1 MRCENKHKIKQN
13 NKIHKYTNPRN
24 SEGLCFIIQKCYNII
39 IINSFLGLVGLL
51 SLISLFNMSTKN
63 QISFER
69 VRSTIFF
76 GLIIV
81 LSISLLYLLKPFLFA
96 IFWAAIIAVLLH
108 PFYKKI
114 NKYIDMPF
122 LSSII
127 SLILVI
133 VLIFLPLILLSFL
146 LIQQSVML
154 YNSFSNDGSLVTN
167 VQGLASWLQNSSF
180 GPYLEEISKQ
190 WTQYAADAAKAVSI
204 FLFENIKS
212 ITQNSV
218 RLVFM
223 FFIMLY
229 TLYFFFKDGEKMLQ
243 RLTYLSPVGNK
254 YEKML
259 YKKFRSTAISTLK
272 TTLIIGG
279 IQGFMGGILFWVT
292 GIKGAFLWGVIMTA
306 LSVIPALG
314 SFVIWLP
321 AAIIM
326 FALGNVWQGIV
337 ILVIG
342 AFVIGMIDNLLR
354 PVLIAKGT
362 EMHPLIV
369 LFSTLGGIFIF
380 GISGFVIGPI
390 IAALFLAVISIYAH
404 YYRNE
409 LQNN

>member
-1 MRCENKHKIKQN
+1 
-13 NKIHKYTNPRN
+13 
-24 SEGLCFIIQKCYNII
+24 
-39 IINSFLGLVGLL
+39 
-51 SLISLFNMSTKN
+51 MSTKN
-63 QISFER
+63 QISFEK
-69 VRSTIFF
+69 VRSTVFF

-81 LSISLLYLLKPFLFA
+81 LSISILYLLWPFLFA
-96 IFWAAIIAVLLH
+96 IFWAAIIAILLH

-114 NKYIDMPF
+114 NKYIDTPF

-154 YNSFSNDGSLVTN
+154 YNSFSNDGNLITN
-167 VQGLASWLQNSSF
+167 VQGLASWVQNSSF
-180 GPYLEEISKQ
+180 GPYLEELSKQ

-204 FLFENIKS
+204 FLFENIKN

-223 FFIMLY
+223 LFIMLY
-229 TLYFFFKDGEKMLQ
+229 TLYFFFKDGEKMLKHFS
-243 RLTYLSPVGNK
+243 YLSPVGDK

-279 IQGFMGGILFWVT
+279 IQGTMGGLLFWIT

-326 FALGNVWQGIV
+326 FG
-337 ILVIG
+337 
-342 AFVIGMIDNLLR
+342 LR
-354 PVLIAKGT
+354 PL
-362 EMHPLIV
+362 
-369 LFSTLGGIFIF
+369 LFNHKKHVSSTKF
-380 GISGFVIGPI
+380 
-390 IAALFLAVISIYAH
+390 
-404 YYRNE
+404 
-409 LQNN
+409 